1 MYAIV
6 DVETTGLSA
15 ERERITEISI
25 IQHDGQQVTDVFTT
39 LLNPEKRI
47 PYRIAQLTGINDK
60 MVAHA
65 PRFFEV
71 AKKIIEMTENRILVG
86 HNVAFDY
93 RFIRSEFRQFGYD
106 FKRQKLCTVKLS
118 RKLIPGQRSYSL
130 GKLTDSLHLNH
141 DSKHRAEGD
150 AMATARLFELLLS
163 INPNPDIPGKEE
175 LSTHLSREKINSLPE
190 ATGVY
195 YFYNEN
201 HDLIYI
207 GKSKNISE
215 RVYQHLTNNSTKR
228 ALEMRQEIQDVDY
241 EITGSELVAL
251 LKESAE
257 IKEHQPRFNRAQ
269 RRTSYLWGIYSF
281 IDQNGYINLKTA
293 RTNKLNETPLASFA
307 SKTAAQEFM
316 HQLTRQ
322 HMLCQKLTGLYK
334 TEGACFQYQIHQC
347 RGACVGEERP
357 ETYNERL
364 KQALER
370 FDFEHSNFIAI
381 DMGRRIDERAVVV
394 VEKGLFKGYG
404 FFDVEALNNGTDFI
418 RENVKFQRHTRDAK
432 QIIQSYLQHQKVERV
447 IAF

>member
-1 MYAIV
+1 
-6 DVETTGLSA
+6 
-15 ERERITEISI
+15 
-25 IQHDGQQVTDVFTT
+25 
-39 LLNPEKRI
+39 
-47 PYRIAQLTGINDK
+47 
-60 MVAHA
+60 
-65 PRFFEV
+65 
-71 AKKIIEMTENRILVG
+71 
-86 HNVAFDY
+86 
-93 RFIRSEFRQFGYD
+93 
-106 FKRQKLCTVKLS
+106 
-118 RKLIPGQRSYSL
+118 
-130 GKLTDSLHLNH
+130 
-141 DSKHRAEGD
+141 
-150 AMATARLFELLLS
+150 MATARLFELLLS